1 MDGVCLQAKAAATKE
16 DLMTRLSNAVKQRD
30 AAREEALLAAE
41 KLNKL
46 QEDLDAGRLQPAAE
60 PAAPAAPAPALSTPG
75 VSTPASAFTPP
86 GYAGGAGEPGEL
98 QRAIFLK
105 FASLYEVSCYV
116 RPPSPSCTVHLW
128 RCQQCDLCA
137 NGFTSAHGRRNA
149 GASAEVY
156 GHARLAWPPAWHARD
171 QRRHARPHHADAAQH
186 GRASG
191 PQVFWCGLQ
200 PPY

>member
-60 PAAPAAPAPALSTPG
+60 PTAPAAPAPALSTPG
-75 VSTPASAFTPP
+75 VPSPASALTPP

-98 QRAIFLK
+98 QR
-105 FASLYEVSCYV
+105 
-116 RPPSPSCTVHLW
+116 PSS
-128 RCQQCDLCA
+128 
-137 NGFTSAHGRRNA
+137 
-149 GASAEVY
+149 
-156 GHARLAWPPAWHARD
+156 
-171 QRRHARPHHADAAQH
+171 
-186 GRASG
+186 
-191 PQVFWCGLQ
+191 
-200 PPY
+200 

>member
-60 PAAPAAPAPALSTPG
+60 PAAPAAHPAPALSTPG
-75 VSTPASAFTPP
+75 APTPASALTPP

-98 QRAIFLK
+98 QR
-105 FASLYEVSCYV
+105 
-116 RPPSPSCTVHLW
+116 
-128 RCQQCDLCA
+128 
-137 NGFTSAHGRRNA
+137 
-149 GASAEVY
+149 
-156 GHARLAWPPAWHARD
+156 
-171 QRRHARPHHADAAQH
+171 
-186 GRASG
+186 
-191 PQVFWCGLQ
+191 PQS
-200 PPY
+200 